1 MSVQNTL
8 LSLFSLLLF
17 LSSCS
22 TPTSDSVALS
32 TQMDSI
38 AYAVGMDI
46 GKFYHD
52 KQGIP
57 LDPKMVY
64 QGFNDIVQED
74 SVIRFSQAD
83 GAALINQFANMMEAK
98 TAATNEISG
107 QEFLKQNSRREE
119 VKALES
125 GVQYEVLSEGTG
137 ASPRID
143 NIVKIRVTG
152 QLLDGTLFASSA
164 NDADGA
170 LEVDISQAVTGLQ
183 SALTNMKPGDS
194 WRLWVPAELGYG
206 AENRPPVGPNSLLIY
221 NIELLEIMN

>member
-8 LSLFSLLLF
+8 LSLFSLLL
-17 LSSCS
+17 LISSCS
-22 TPTSDSVALS
+22 SPGSESVTMS

-57 LDPKMVY
+57 LDPEMVY
-64 QGFNDIVQED
+64 QGFKDIVQED
-74 SVIRFSQAD
+74 SVIKLSQAE
-83 GAALINQFANMMEAK
+83 GAALINEFANMMEAK
-98 TAATNEISG
+98 LAATNEIAG
-107 QEFLKQNSRREE
+107 QGFLNQNSRRAE
-119 VKALES
+119 VNELDS
-125 GVQYEVLSEGTG
+125 GVQYEVLAEGTG
-137 ASPRID
+137 ASPRLD
-143 NIVKIRVTG
+143 NVVKIRVSG

-164 NDADGA
+164 NEADRA
-170 LEVDISQAVTGLQ
+170 LEVDISQAVPGLQ

-194 WRLWVPAELGYG
+194 WRLWVPANLGYG
-206 AENRPPVGPNSLLIY
+206 SENRPPVGPNSLLIY